1 MCRWIQ
7 ICVAV
12 AASSMVLVAPSPA
25 ALVADYQFNN
35 NLQSSVGSPPDLQ
48 NIGGGNSFVTD
59 MVSGQS
65 RTVLQFPLGGGV
77 LLSPTSGVISNG
89 IYTIVVLFRFDE
101 VGFGYKR
108 IVSFKSPIEDSG
120 LYSANLTSFTT
131 AELNFYDSSATAH
144 FGASPVIRAAT
155 YVQVVLTR
163 DGSGTVVGY
172 ADGAQQFTFVDASSD
187 GVIVGD
193 TLRFFKDDTSEESAG
208 AVARIALFD
217 TALSA
222 AEVAALNPKGVG
234 GMYGSTNNQITGA
247 VGAVGIVDQTNGA
260 FSIIG
265 DPTPGDEALTGIDFN
280 SIGQLFGVVN
290 ASRSRNPSVLIRIN
304 PSIGAL
310 DATIGTVTDSVSMA
324 GLRIVDL
331 AFQPGSDV
339 LFGIA
344 QTGRLYRINT
354 TTAVATLVGDTGLT
368 GSLGLAFAPN
378 GTLYLTSDRTLAQVD
393 PSTGLPVSQMQMMF
407 GSIDGNE
414 CVDGLAVRPSDGLL
428 FGTACDSDSSVY
440 RIDPITGVVTRIGP
454 ASSDEDPDTSDL
466 AFFRPVPPVA
476 AVPVASGRGVA
487 GIVALLFICGAL
499 GLRPR
504 ARAVSAPD

>member
-1 MCRWIQ
+1 
-7 ICVAV
+7 
-12 AASSMVLVAPSPA
+12 MVLVAPSPA

-59 MVSGQS
+59 TVNGQS
-65 RTVLQFPLGGGV
+65 RPVLQFPMGGGV
-77 LLSPTSGVISNG
+77 LLTPTSGVIANG

-108 IVSFKSPIEDSG
+108 IVSFKSPIEDTG
-120 LYSANLTSFTT
+120 LYSNNFTSFTT
-131 AELNFYDSSATAH
+131 AELTFHDSSATDH
-144 FGASPVIRAAT
+144 FGTSPVIRAAT

-163 DGSGTVVGY
+163 DGSGTMVGY
-172 ADGAQQFTFVDASSD
+172 ADGAQQFTFVDTSND

-193 TLRFFKDDTSEESAG
+193 TLRFFKDDIDEESAG

-217 TALSA
+217 TALTA

-234 GMYGSTNNQITGA
+234 GMYGSTNNQIAGA
-247 VGAVGIVDQTNGA
+247 VGAVGIVDQTNAA

-265 DPTPGDEALTGIDFN
+265 DPTPGNEALTGIDFN
-280 SIGQLFGVVN
+280 SIGQLFGVAN
-290 ASRSRNPSVLIRIN
+290 ASRSRNPSVLIRID

-339 LFGIA
+339 LFGIEQA
-344 QTGRLYRINT
+344 GLLYRINT
-354 TTAVATLVGDTGLT
+354 TTAVAVLVGDTGLG

-378 GTLYLTSDRTLAQVD
+378 GTLYATSDRTLAQLD
-393 PSTGLPVSQMQMMF
+393 PSTGLPVSQMNMTF
-407 GSIDGNE
+407 GPVGNE

-428 FGTACDSDSSVY
+428 FGTACDSDASVY
-440 RIDPITGVVTRIGP
+440 RIDPITGVATRIGP
-454 ASSDEDPDTSDL
+454 ASIDDDPDTSDL
-466 AFFRPVPPVA
+466 AFFRPVPPVPA
-476 AVPVASGRGVA
+476 QGVPALSGRGVA
-487 GIVALLFICGAL
+487 GLIAVLLICG
-499 GLRPR
+499 GLRLCPR
-504 ARAVSAPD
+504 TRAVSTPD